1 MENRID
7 RLGASRAVED
17 VVGQITD
24 RLLDGKLVAGQRLV
38 EADLM
43 HDLSAGRGPIR
54 EALRILAGDGIVE
67 LMPNRGARVRSY
79 TAQEI
84 IEIMEVVATLQ
95 FLAADLVMARTL
107 TEADIA
113 PLRAACDAI
122 TPALAGGNKR
132 SVMRALLQYQYRLN
146 ALSNNRYITIAMD
159 GMNHGYHS
167 DIIAEGVPQE
177 RLARCAASY
186 IELTDAIAAGDAV
199 RVRAI
204 MKANYDIIIGSLRN
218 G

>member
-1 MENRID
+1 MENRIE
-7 RLGASRAVED
+7 RLGASQTVED
-17 VVGQITD
+17 VVGQITG
-24 RLLDGKLVAGQRLV
+24 RLLDGKLVPGQRLV

-79 TAQEI
+79 TSQDI
-84 IEIMEVVATLQ
+84 IEILEVVATLQ
-95 FLAADLVMARTL
+95 FLAADLLMARHLKESDIVSLRMACTVI
-107 TEADIA
+107 AD
-113 PLRAACDAI
+113 
-122 TPALAGGNKR
+122 ALDSGNKR
-132 SVMRALLQYQYRLN
+132 LVMRALLQYQYRFN

-177 RLARCAASY
+177 RLAHCAASY
-186 IELTDAIAAGDAV
+186 NDLTDAIAAGDAM
-199 RVRAI
+199 RVRTI
-204 MKANYDIIIGSLRN
+204 MKANYDIIISSLR
-218 G
+218 GG

>member
-24 RLLDGKLVAGQRLV
+24 RLLDGKLVPGQRLV

-43 HDLSAGRGPIR
+43 YDLSAGRGPIR

-79 TAQEI
+79 TSQEI
-84 IEIMEVVATLQ
+84 IEIMEVVAALQ
-95 FLAADLVMARTL
+95 FLAADLLMARSL
-107 TEADIA
+107 SQDDIA
-113 PLRAACDAI
+113 PLRAACGDI
-122 TPALAGGNKR
+122 ALALENGNKR
-132 SVMRALLQYQYRLN
+132 SVMRALLQYQYRFN

-177 RLARCAASY
+177 RLVNCAASY
-186 IELTDAIAAGDAV
+186 NELTDAVAAGDGA
-199 RVRAI
+199 RVHAI
-204 MKANYDIIIGSLRN
+204 MKANYDIIIGSLRSA
-218 G
+218 